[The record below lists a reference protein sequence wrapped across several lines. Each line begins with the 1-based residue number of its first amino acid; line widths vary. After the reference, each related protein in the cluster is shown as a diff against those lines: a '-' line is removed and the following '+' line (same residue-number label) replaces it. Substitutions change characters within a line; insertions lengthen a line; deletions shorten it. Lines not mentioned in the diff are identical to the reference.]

1 MIQAPNQLT
10 LNYGD
15 DPSGP
20 GSLCWKPFLAP
31 ETGFVEDNLS
41 KDWGGR
47 EWFQVDSSTLHILCT
62 LFLLLINAT
71 LYHQALNP
79 GGRGSLL

>member
-15 DPSGP
+15 NPGGL

-31 ETGFVEDNLS
+31 ETSFVEDNLS
-41 KDWGGR
+41 KDWGGG
-47 EWFQVDSSTLHILCT
+47 EWFQVDSSTLHVLCT
-62 LFLLLINAT
+62 LFLLLINSI

-79 GGRGSLL
+79 GGWGSLL